1 MTNDAQ
7 VLVIGAGVAGLV
19 AARDLALAG
28 MRVVVLEARD
38 RIGGRIYTL
47 KDESAP
53 VPIELGAE
61 FVHGKP
67 PELFD
72 IMENARLLF
81 CDVSARHWY
90 IEDGVLSK
98 SADFWHKL
106 NELMGQMKLTEPDRS
121 FRDFLDSWSN
131 DPETR
136 RAKTLAEK
144 YVEGFHAARAE
155 RIGVH
160 GLIKANE
167 AEDAIEGDNSF
178 RVLSGYSGV
187 VQWLLDQAEHAGA
200 TTHLSTEVKEI
211 HWTNRHVEAICISAA
226 EGCSFSASAAI
237 ITLPLGVLQAAF
249 DQPAAMRFIPELPVE
264 KQDAIRGLEV
274 GQVVKITLR
283 FRSRFWEDLDL
294 PDFGEDL
301 WELGFIHYPE
311 AAFPTWWTLLPV
323 RAPIMVGW
331 VGGPDAEALFRQ
343 DQKVILDLALASLRR
358 VFKTTIDFLQSEVEA
373 CYIHDWHSDEFSR
386 GAYSYIP
393 VNGLPTQQTLARPVN
408 KTLFFAGEATSVGHI
423 GTVHGALMSGQRA
436 VKELLAD

>member
-38 RIGGRIYTL
+38 RIGGRIYTV
-47 KDESAP
+47 KDES

-67 PELFD
+67 PQLFE

-98 SADFWHKL
+98 SADLWHQL

-144 YVEGFHAARAE
+144 YVEAFHAARAE

-167 AEDAIEGDNSF
+167 AEDA
-178 RVLSGYSGV
+178 
-187 VQWLLDQAEHAGA
+187 
-200 TTHLSTEVKEI
+200 
-211 HWTNRHVEAICISAA
+211 
-226 EGCSFSASAAI
+226 
-237 ITLPLGVLQAAF
+237 
-249 DQPAAMRFIPELPVE
+249 
-264 KQDAIRGLEV
+264 
-274 GQVVKITLR
+274 
-283 FRSRFWEDLDL
+283 
-294 PDFGEDL
+294 
-301 WELGFIHYPE
+301 
-311 AAFPTWWTLLPV
+311 
-323 RAPIMVGW
+323 
-331 VGGPDAEALFRQ
+331 
-343 DQKVILDLALASLRR
+343 
-358 VFKTTIDFLQSEVEA
+358 
-373 CYIHDWHSDEFSR
+373 
-386 GAYSYIP
+386 
-393 VNGLPTQQTLARPVN
+393 
-408 KTLFFAGEATSVGHI
+408 
-423 GTVHGALMSGQRA
+423 
-436 VKELLAD
+436 